1 MGFWHTGYMEFHEY
15 SGLGDYRYESSPP
28 QYACAQ
34 CGQTYSTVDGLR
46 KHRFESH
53 PLHRP
58 TLLLRGRELGSHPIR
73 IASTLREEDVYAER
87 CDRAV
92 LNGAEISL
100 STLPAKLAQVSSD
113 VCQLSLSSGE
123 VTSEFTL
130 DFRIATEDD
139 LRGIEGEF
147 QRTALGRRLDVLAI
161 EAFIDATSRF
171 ESAIGYCD
179 GICAYLYGVLA
190 KEKAPDS
197 SLPYEAYVGKY
208 IKAAEELAAYDRPLA
223 RTIGSLIEFHFN
235 HFSSAARLAGDA
247 RVGQAASRYQAWL
260 DVRTTDERRSSAS
273 STPSGELEEMVT
285 DWETEQIAR
294 WAVRPLAELSPY
306 SEDMETFLAREIAEY
321 DRVKVQVLLAE
332 IYASANDTTRVI
344 QHAKA
349 LRNLSALERWAE
361 GKIRTFSEEQDEYD

>member
-15 SGLGDYRYESSPP
+15 SGLGDYRYEPSPP
-28 QYACAQ
+28 RYACAQ

-58 TLLLRGRELGSHPIR
+58 TLLLWGRELGSHTIR
-73 IASTLREEDVYAER
+73 IASTLREEDVYVER

-92 LNGAEISL
+92 LNGVEISL

-130 DFRIATEDD
+130 DFRIATEED

-147 QRTALGRRLDVLAI
+147 QRTALRRRLDLLAI
-161 EAFIDATSRF
+161 ESFIDATSRF

-190 KEKAPDS
+190 KERAPDS

-208 IKAAEELAAYDRPLA
+208 IKAAEELSAYDRPLS

-235 HFSSAARLAGDA
+235 HFGAAARLAGDA

-260 DVRTTDERRSSAS
+260 NGRTADERKSSGS

-285 DWETEQIAR
+285 DWETEQVTR
-294 WAVRPLAELSPY
+294 WAVRPVAELFPY
-306 SEDMETFLAREIAEY
+306 AEDMEAFLAREIAEY

-332 IYASANDTTRVI
+332 VYAFASDTSRVI

-349 LRNLSALERWAE
+349 LRNLSTLERWAE
-361 GKIRTFSEEQDEYD
+361 AKIRAFSEEQDEYD